1 MEQKVAYG
9 NDPNSPK
16 PFAVY
21 DDKLVSGSGSGY
33 NILQLSN
40 NRFVVL

>member
-1 MEQKVAYG
+1 METIQILQ
-9 NDPNSPK
+9 NR
-16 PFAVY
+16 FAVY